1 MIGFVAGCWILVATL
16 HAWLARELGQLPA
29 GAIVGGVLVVATGL
43 PMIVMLQR
51 GSEASRRRSGR
62 AQAAVKEKAEDAVE
76 TAKETAESVGDF
88 VEENVR
94 KRPMAAI
101 GVALAAGLVAG
112 NPRLRR
118 VATVIGAGLITRLI
132 RF

>member
-1 MIGFVAGCWILVATL
+1 MVATL
-16 HAWLARELGQLPA
+16 HAWIAGELGHLPA

-51 GSEASRRRSGR
+51 GSKASQRRGGA
-62 AQAAVKEKAEDAVE
+62 AQASVKEKAEDAVE
-76 TAKETAESVGDF
+76 TARETAESVGDF
-88 VEENVR
+88 VQENVR